1 MVIES
6 HRKHLCVAEEM
17 FQFNWDN
24 GFEWLLLVFAK
35 ETLISLSLSF
45 QYRQRFLA
53 HCPLPHFVCS
63 VEITDFT
70 LRCACDFSRAFAAK
84 YPNRPG
90 LRKSKYTE
98 QLTREDITELLTVAN
113 PGNPGGPLSLQF
125 RPNWGPKGRKNV
137 FWRLPPPPPLISG
150 TPLSPYLKVW
160 IRDWLK
166 TKDVGKSR

>member
-113 PGNPGGPLSLQF
+113 PGNPGGPLSLCLDRTEARRAEKMF
-125 RPNWGPKGRKNV
+125 FGDY
-137 FWRLPPPPPLISG
+137 PPPAPLISG

>member
-113 PGNPGGPLSLQF
+113 PGNPGGLLSLRPEGPKKCFLETTPPLPLSQ
-125 RPNWGPKGRKNV
+125 V
-137 FWRLPPPPPLISG
+137 PPCPLIWRSG
-150 TPLSPYLKVW
+150 SAT
-160 IRDWLK
+160 D
-166 TKDVGKSR
+166 

>member
-70 LRCACDFSRAFAAK
+70 LRCACDFSRAFVAK

-113 PGNPGGPLSLQF
+113 PGNPGGPLSLIF

-137 FWRLPPPPPLISG
+137 FWRLPPPP
-150 TPLSPYLKVW
+150 SPYLRYPPAPLFEGLDPRLIKN
-160 IRDWLK
+160 
-166 TKDVGKSR
+166 

>member
-70 LRCACDFSRAFAAK
+70 LRCACDFSRALAAK

-113 PGNPGGPLSLQF
+113 PGNPGGPLSLIF
-125 RPNWGPKGRKNV
+125 RPNRRAEKMFFGDY
-137 FWRLPPPPPLISG
+137 PPP
-150 TPLSPYLKVW
+150 SPYLRYPPAPLFEGLDPRLIKN
-160 IRDWLK
+160 
-166 TKDVGKSR
+166 

>member
-1 MVIES
+1 MLPRRCFSLIETMAS
-6 HRKHLCVAEEM
+6 
-17 FQFNWDN
+17 N
-24 GFEWLLLVFAK
+24 GSCWCSQKKRLFHFLYLF
-35 ETLISLSLSF
+35 S
-45 QYRQRFLA
+45 RQRFLA

-113 PGNPGGPLSLQF
+113 PGNPGGPLSLIF

-137 FWRLPPPPPLISG
+137 FWRLPPPPLISG
-150 TPLSPYLKVW
+150 TPLPPYLKVW
-160 IRDWLK
+160 ICDWLK
-166 TKDVGKSR
+166 TN